1 MRFYSYAEGVDANGR
16 TVQRDGAPLAWGGKV
31 MLCTRDGR
39 FEVANQKDCAAR
51 GLNAAGFSVIETA
64 NGSAVVTFK

>member
-1 MRFYSYAEGVDANGR
+1 MRFYSYAEAVDANGR
-16 TVQRDGAPLAWGGKV
+16 TVQRDGAALAWGGKV

-39 FEVANQKDCAAR
+39 FELSNRFAVLEA
-51 GLNAAGFSVIETA
+51 S